1 MTISG
6 ISNTNTNTATSS
18 QITNDATSA
27 QEQSDRFMKLLVA
40 QMQNQDPLNPLD
52 NAQVTTQMA
61 QISTVT
67 GLEKLNVGISGL
79 SGQFVQLQAM
89 QSAALIGRDVAVEG
103 NALRTKEGTGDG
115 SFEIS
120 SDASNVKVEILNAAG
135 ATIGTVEMTDLE
147 AGRHDFSYA
156 VPETYQ
162 GTELTFK
169 VTATNGSASVEAMTL
184 EHQRIQAVSTFGD
197 TLALELVNGDR
208 VAYDAVWAFL

>member
-1 MTISG
+1 MSVSG
-6 ISNTNTNTATSS
+6 VSNTNTNTQLSS
-18 QITNDATSA
+18 ETTSA

-79 SGQFVQLQAM
+79 SSQFVQLQAM
-89 QSAALIGRDVAVEG
+89 QSAALIGHDVAIEG
-103 NALRTKEGTGDG
+103 NTLRVQDGTGDG
-115 SFEIS
+115 GFELS
-120 SDASNVKVEILNAAG
+120 GDARNVKVEIQNAAG
-135 ATIGTVEMTDLE
+135 TTIGTVELSDLE

-156 VPETYQ
+156 VPEAYRNSD
-162 GTELTFK
+162 LSFK
-169 VTATNGSASVEAMTL
+169 VTATNGSTSVEAMTL
-184 EHQRIQAVSTFGD
+184 AHQRIQAVSSFGN